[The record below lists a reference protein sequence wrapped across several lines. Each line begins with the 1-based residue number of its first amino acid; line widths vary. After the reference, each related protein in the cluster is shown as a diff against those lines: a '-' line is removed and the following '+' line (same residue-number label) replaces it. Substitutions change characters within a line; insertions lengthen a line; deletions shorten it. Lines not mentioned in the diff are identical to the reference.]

1 MHISKTLCTFATS
14 NIKRNNMTSY
24 EKSNSILE
32 VALKRFSSSYSHDF
46 LSSDTSIKDR
56 EKNAQKLVDY
66 LCDRFKIPHC
76 YVIISN
82 KRQNHVTRNGKLI
95 KKVYGRYMINL
106 NTIEIFNLTAM
117 TKKPVAIKTMYDT
130 LLHEFMHHYDY
141 TKLKL
146 SESLHTKGFA
156 MRISDLKK
164 KLN

>member
-1 MHISKTLCTFATS
+1 
-14 NIKRNNMTSY
+14 MTSY

-32 VALKRFSSSYSHDF
+32 VALKRFSNSYSHDF

-56 EKNAQKLVDY
+56 EKNAQKLIDY
-66 LCDRFKIPHC
+66 LCDKFKIPHC

-95 KKVYGRYMINL
+95 K
-106 NTIEIFNLTAM
+106 TAM
-117 TKKPVAIKTMYDT
+117 TRKPVAIKTMYDT

>member
-1 MHISKTLCTFATS
+1 MASA
-14 NIKRNNMTSY
+14 Y
-24 EKSNSILE
+24 EKSNSITE
-32 VALKRFSSSYSHDF
+32 VALKRFRATEANDF
-46 LSSDTSIKDR
+46 LAAKELCSDR
-56 EKNAQKLVDY
+56 EKRAQKLVNY
-66 LCDRFKIPHC
+66 LCDKFGIPSC
-76 YVIISN
+76 NVIVSN

-117 TKKPVAIKTMYDT
+117 TRKPVAIKTMYDT

-146 SESLHTKGFA
+146 TDSPHTKGFYL
-156 MRISDLKK
+156 RISDLKQ

>member
-1 MHISKTLCTFATS
+1 M
-14 NIKRNNMTSY
+14 SY
-24 EKSNSILE
+24 EKVRTVKIL
-32 VALKRFSSSYSHDF
+32 
-46 LSSDTSIKDR
+46 SDDKTIVLES
-56 EKNAQKLVDY
+56 V
-66 LCDRFKIPHC
+66 
-76 YVIISN
+76 SN

-130 LLHEFMHHYDY
+130 LLHEFMHHYDF

-164 KLN
+164 KLA

>member
-1 MHISKTLCTFATS
+1 MIASA
-14 NIKRNNMTSY
+14 Y
-24 EKSNSILE
+24 EKSNSITE
-32 VALKRFSSSYSHDF
+32 VALKRFRATEANDF
-46 LSSDTSIKDR
+46 LAAKELCSDR
-56 EKNAQKLVDY
+56 EKRAQKLVNY
-66 LCDRFKIPHC
+66 LCDKFKIPHC

-82 KRQNHVTRNGKLI
+82 KCQNHVTRNGKLI

-117 TKKPVAIKTMYDT
+117 TRKPVAIKTMYDT

-156 MRISDLKK
+156 MRISDLKN

>member
-1 MHISKTLCTFATS
+1 
-14 NIKRNNMTSY
+14 MTSY

-46 LSSDTSIKDR
+46 LSSDTGIKDR

-66 LCDRFKIPHC
+66 LCDKFKIPHC

-106 NTIEIFNLTAM
+106 NTIEIFNLYRDFQPYCNDEET
-117 TKKPVAIKTMYDT
+117 
-130 LLHEFMHHYDY
+130 
-141 TKLKL
+141 
-146 SESLHTKGFA
+146 SC
-156 MRISDLKK
+156 
-164 KLN
+164 N

>member
-1 MHISKTLCTFATS
+1 
-14 NIKRNNMTSY
+14 MTSY

-46 LSSDTSIKDR
+46 LASDTSIKDR
-56 EKNAQKLVDY
+56 EKNAKKLIDY
-66 LCDRFKIPHC
+66 LCDKFKIPHC

-117 TKKPVAIKTMYDT
+117 TRKPVAIKTMYDT
-130 LLHEFMHHYDY
+130 LLHEFMHHYDMA
-141 TKLKL
+141 KLKFA
-146 SESLHTKGFA
+146 ESPHTKGFYA
-156 MRISDLKK
+156 RISDLKE
-164 KLN
+164 KLV

>member
-66 LCDRFKIPHC
+66 LCDKFKIPHC

-117 TKKPVAIKTMYDT
+117 TKNQLQLRQCTIHCCMSLCTTM
-130 LLHEFMHHYDY
+130 
-141 TKLKL
+141 
-146 SESLHTKGFA
+146 
-156 MRISDLKK
+156 IIP
-164 KLN
+164 N